1 MKPNHFPEAYE
12 LMEDHPLPD
21 LKSDGF
27 LLKHKKSGA
36 RVAVVSNDDENKV
49 FFIAFRTPAPDSTGV
64 PHIIEHSVL
73 CGSDKFPVKD
83 PFVELV
89 KGSLNTFLNAIT
101 YPDKTV
107 YPVASENDQDFKNLC
122 DVYMDAVLHPNIYHR
137 KEIFEQEGWHYELNA
152 PDQELTVNGVV
163 YNEMKGAFSSPED
176 VVDRLILNTLH
187 PDTNYGFESGGDP
200 VEIPKLTYE
209 NFLQFHQRLYHPS
222 NAYIYLYGNVD
233 VEERLRWLDEAYLSA
248 YDAINPDSEIRLQA
262 PFTERKEIVSYY
274 NLASTDDEKDN
285 TYLTLNYSV
294 GDVLDLKL
302 ATAFDILDY
311 ALLTRPGAPL
321 KQALLD
327 AGIGKDILGG
337 FDSGIRQ
344 PMFSVVAKCA
354 NESQKEGFLSVIEDT
369 LKKEIQ
375 NGLPKRTIEAALNSN
390 EFRFREADFGPYP
403 KGLVYGLDVLG
414 SWIYDEKKPFLNL
427 EVLPVYAQLRKEIG
441 TGYFENLIQKYLLDN
456 PFSTLVIVKPEKGLS
471 DRQEEKLAKELA
483 AYKESLS
490 EEEKQ
495 RLVEETAHLKQY
507 QEEPSSQED
516 LEKLPMLKREDIGK
530 KIRPLQ
536 NEEITIGGHK
546 GVLHEMFTNGI
557 LYLHL
562 LFDVSDLSAEEL
574 SMLGILRSV
583 LGYMDTEQF
592 SYAEISDEVNL
603 YTGGFWTTVQSFTDT
618 RDHHTGFYYEVF
630 AKSLYANI
638 PDMVRLLNEILYKTD
653 CSDQK
658 RLYEIMAEQK
668 SRMQMALSAAGH
680 MTASGRAMSYFSQN
694 AALRD
699 LTGGVSYTRLI
710 DRIEKN
716 FETEGP
722 ALSESLKALMRKVFK
737 KSRVLFS
744 ITADQEGV
752 QAASGELPKFL
763 DLLSEGEIGPR
774 HPLPV
779 VKKNEGLTDASQ
791 VQYVA
796 RAGNFLHKD
805 LPYDGRLRILKT
817 ILSFDYLWLNV
828 RVKGGAYGCM
838 SGFSRNGDSYFVSYR
853 DPKLAE
859 TNDVYEKIPAYV
871 RSFDASDRDMTKY
884 IIGTISDMDTP
895 LNPDA
900 KGTRSMTAYLTGLT
914 EEILQKERDEVLS
927 AETSDIRALEPY
939 ITAILSDECL
949 CAIGNETVIGAEEKL
964 FDRKESLL

>member
-1 MKPNHFPEAYE
+1 MKQNNIPETYE
-12 LMEDHPLPD
+12 LIEDHPLPD

-36 RVAVVSNDDENKV
+36 HVSVISNDDENKV

-122 DVYMDAVLHPNIYHR
+122 DVYMDAVLHPNIYHH
-137 KEIFEQEGWHYELNA
+137 KEIFEQEGWHYELND
-152 PDQELTVNGVV
+152 PDGDLTINGVV

-209 NFLQFHQRLYHPS
+209 GFQKFHQRLYHPS
-222 NAYIYLYGNVD
+222 NAYIYLYGNMD
-233 VEERLRWLDEAYLSA
+233 VEERLKWLDAEYLAA
-248 YDAINPDSEIRLQA
+248 YDAINPDSEIKVQS
-262 PFTERKEIVSYY
+262 PFAAQKEIVSTY

-302 ATAFDILDY
+302 ITAFDILDY
-311 ALLTRPGAPL
+311 ALLSRPGAPL

-327 AGIGKDILGG
+327 AGIGKDIIGG

-344 PMFSVVAKCA
+344 PMFSVVAKYA
-354 NESQKEGFLSVIEDT
+354 NESDKERFLSVIKET
-369 LKKEIQ
+369 LQKEIQ
-375 NGLPKRTIEAALNSN
+375 NGLPKKTIEAAINSS
-390 EFRFREADFGPYP
+390 EFRFREADFGSYP
-403 KGLVYGLDVLG
+403 KGLIYGLDVLG

-427 EVLPVYAQLRKEIG
+427 EVLPVYAELRKKIG
-441 TGYFENLIQKYLLDN
+441 TGYFEGLIQKYLLDN
-456 PFSTLVIVKPEKGLS
+456 TFSTVVIVKPEKGLV
-471 DRQEEKLAKELA
+471 DRQEAELAKELA
-483 AYKESLS
+483 AYKNSLS
-490 EEEKQ
+490 AEEKQ
-495 RLVEETAHLKQY
+495 KLIDETAHLKQY
-507 QEEPSSQED
+507 QEEPSPQED
-516 LEKLPMLKREDIGK
+516 LEKLPMLKRSDIGT

-536 NEEITIGGHK
+536 NQEITIDGQK
-546 GVLHEMFTNGI
+546 GLLHEMFTNGI

-562 LFDVSDLSAEEL
+562 LFDVTDLTAEEL
-574 SMLGILRSV
+574 STLGILRSV
-583 LGYMDTEQF
+583 LGYMDTEHF
-592 SYAEISDEVNL
+592 SYAELSDEINL
-603 YTGGFWTTVQSFTDT
+603 YTGGIGMAVQSYTNLPKQET
-618 RDHHTGFYYEVF
+618 RYCLELH
-630 AKSLYANI
+630 AKSLYANVSDTI
-638 PDMVRLLNEILYKTD
+638 RLLSEMVFKTD
-653 CSDQK
+653 CTDQK
-658 RLYEIMAEQK
+658 RLYEIIAEQK
-668 SRMQMALSAAGH
+668 SRLQMTLSSAGH
-680 MTASGRAMSYFSQN
+680 ATASGRALSYFSRT

-699 LTGGVSYTRLI
+699 LTSGISYYRLI
-710 DRIEKN
+710 DRIEKD
-716 FETEGP
+716 FEKEGADLSAKLS
-722 ALSESLKALMRKVFK
+722 ALAQKVFL
-737 KSRVLFS
+737 KSRVLVS
-744 ITADQEGV
+744 ITADQEGY
-752 QAASGELPKFL
+752 QTAEKELPAFL
-763 DLLSEGEIGPR
+763 GKLADGAPGADQTLALE
-774 HPLPV
+774 
-779 VKKNEGLTDASQ
+779 KKNEGFTDASQ

-796 RAGNFLHKD
+796 RAGNFLNKG
-805 LPYDGRLRILKT
+805 LSYSGRLRILKT
-817 ILSFDYLWLNV
+817 ILSYDYLWMNV
-828 RVKGGAYGCM
+828 RMKGGAYGCM

-859 TNDVYEKIPAYV
+859 TNEVFEGVPAYV
-871 RSFDASDRDMTKY
+871 KAFDASDRDMTKY

-895 LNPDA
+895 MNPDA
-900 KGTRSMTAYLTGLT
+900 KGVRSTTAYLSGLT

-927 AETSDIRALEPY
+927 TETKDIRALEPY
-939 ITAILSDECL
+939 ITAVLSDECL
-949 CAIGNETVIGAEEKL
+949 CAIGNETVIGEEQNL

>member
-1 MKPNHFPEAYE
+1 MKPNHIPDSYE
-12 LMEDHPLPD
+12 LIEDHPLPD
-21 LKSDGF
+21 LKSDGL

-36 RVAVVSNDDENKV
+36 HISVISNEDENKV

-122 DVYMDAVLHPNIYHR
+122 DVYMDAVLHPNIYHH
-137 KEIFEQEGWHYELNA
+137 KEIFQQEGWHYELDA
-152 PDQELTVNGVV
+152 PEHDLTVNGVV

-200 VEIPKLTYE
+200 LEIPKLTYE
-209 NFLQFHQRLYHPS
+209 KFLEFHKRLYHPS
-222 NAYIYLYGNVD
+222 NAYIYLYGDLD

-248 YDAINPDSEIRLQA
+248 YDTINPDSEIRLQS
-262 PFTERKEIVSYY
+262 PFDAQKEIVSTY

-302 ATAFDILDY
+302 VTAFDILDY

-354 NESQKEGFLSVIEDT
+354 NEEDKDRFLSVIEDT
-369 LKKEIQ
+369 LKKEIE
-375 NGLPKRTIEAALNSN
+375 NGLPRKTIEAAINSS
-390 EFRFREADFGPYP
+390 EFRFREADFGTYP
-403 KGLVYGLDVLG
+403 KGLVYGLDTLG

-427 EVLPVYAQLRKEIG
+427 EVLPVYAELRKEIG
-441 TGYFENLIQKYLLDN
+441 TGYFEGLIQKYLMDN
-456 PFSTLVIVKPEKGLS
+456 PFSTVVIVKPEKGLVE
-471 DRQEEKLAKELA
+471 RQEADLAKELA
-483 AYKESLS
+483 AYKNSLS
-490 EEEKQ
+490 DDEKQ
-495 RLVEETAHLKQY
+495 KLIDETAHLKEY
-507 QEEPSSQED
+507 QEEPSPQED
-516 LEKLPMLKREDIGK
+516 LEKLPMLKRSDIGK

-536 NEEITIGGHK
+536 NQEVSIGAHK
-546 GVLHEMFTNGI
+546 GLFHDMFTNGI
-557 LYLHL
+557 LYLHF
-562 LFDVSDLSAEEL
+562 LFDITDLTKEEL
-574 SMLGILRSV
+574 STLGILRSV
-583 LGYMDTEQF
+583 LGYMDTEHF
-592 SYAEISDEVNL
+592 SYAELSDEVNL
-603 YTGGFWTTVQSFTDT
+603 YTGGIGTVVQSYTDITDLNT
-618 RDHHTGFYYEVF
+618 RFYFEVY
-630 AKSLYANI
+630 AKSLYANV
-638 PDMVRLLNEILYKTD
+638 PDMVRLLSEMVYKTD

-658 RLYEIMAEQK
+658 RLYEIIAEQK
-668 SRMQMALSAAGH
+668 SRMQMVLSSAGH
-680 MTASGRAMSYFSQN
+680 ITASGRAMSCFSRN

-699 LTGGVSYTRLI
+699 LTGGISYYRLI
-710 DRIEKN
+710 DRIEKD
-716 FETEGP
+716 FENEVA
-722 ALSESLKALMRKVFK
+722 ALVGKLEALIQKVFL
-737 KSRVLFS
+737 KSRVLVS
-744 ITADQEGV
+744 ITADQEGYRV
-752 QAASGELPKFL
+752 AEKELPAFL
-763 DLLSEGEIGPR
+763 DQLSEGSVGADQPMTLE
-774 HPLPV
+774 
-779 VKKNEGLTDASQ
+779 KKNEGFTDASQ

-796 RAGNFLHKD
+796 RAGNFRQKN
-805 LPYDGRLRILKT
+805 LPYNGRLRILKT
-817 ILSFDYLWLNV
+817 ILSYDYLWLNI
-828 RVKGGAYGCM
+828 RMKGGAYGCM
-838 SGFSRNGDSYFVSYR
+838 SSFLRNGDSFFVSYR

-859 TNDVYEKIPAYV
+859 TNAVFEGIPDYV
-871 RSFDASDRDMTKY
+871 KAFDASDRDMTKY

-900 KGTRSMTAYLTGLT
+900 KGIRSTTAYLTGLT
-914 EEILQKERDEVLS
+914 EDVLQKERDEVLS
-927 AETSDIRALEPY
+927 AQTADIRALEPY

-949 CAIGNETVIGAEEKL
+949 CAIGNENMIGEEKTL

>member
-1 MKPNHFPEAYE
+1 MKPNHIPDTYE
-12 LMEDHPLPD
+12 LIEDHPLPD
-21 LKSDGF
+21 LKSDGL
-27 LLKHKKSGA
+27 LLKHRKSGA
-36 RVAVVSNDDENKV
+36 HISVISNEDENKV

-122 DVYMDAVLHPNIYHR
+122 DVYMDAVLHPNIYHH
-137 KEIFEQEGWHYELNA
+137 KEIFQQEGWHYELDA
-152 PDQELTVNGVV
+152 PDHDLTVNGVV

-209 NFLQFHQRLYHPS
+209 HFLEFHQRLYHPS
-222 NAYIYLYGNVD
+222 NAYIYLYGDMD
-233 VEERLRWLDEAYLSA
+233 VEERLRWLDEAYLCA
-248 YDAINPDSEIRLQA
+248 YDSINPDSGIRLQA
-262 PFTERKEIVSYY
+262 PFTERREVVSQY

-302 ATAFDILDY
+302 VTAFDILDY
-311 ALLTRPGAPL
+311 ALLSRPGAPL

-344 PMFSVVAKCA
+344 PMFSIVAKCA
-354 NESQKEGFLSVIEDT
+354 NESDRERFLSVIEDT
-369 LKKEIQ
+369 LRREIR
-375 NGLPKRTIEAALNSN
+375 NGLPKKTIEAAINSN
-390 EFRFREADFGPYP
+390 EFRFREADFGTYP

-414 SWIYDEKKPFLNL
+414 SWIYDENKPFLNL
-427 EVLPVYAQLRKEIG
+427 EVLPVYTQLREEIG
-441 TGYFENLIQKYLLDN
+441 TGYYEKLIQTCLLDN
-456 PFSTLVIVKPEKGLS
+456 PFSTVVIVKPEKGLS
-471 DRQEEKLAKELA
+471 DRQDERLAKELA
-483 AYKESLS
+483 SYKDSLS
-490 EEEKQ
+490 DAEKQ
-495 RLVEETAHLKQY
+495 KLIEETKHLKEY

-516 LEKLPMLKREDIGK
+516 LEKLPMLKRSDIGR

-536 NEEITIGGHK
+536 NEEISIGTHK
-546 GVLHEMFTNGI
+546 GLLHEMFTNGI
-557 LYLHL
+557 LYLHF
-562 LFDVSDLSAEEL
+562 LFDVTDLTSEEL
-574 SMLGILRSV
+574 ADLGILRSV
-583 LGYMDTEQF
+583 LGYMDTEHI
-592 SYAEISDEVNL
+592 SYAELSDEINL
-603 YTGGFWTTVQSFTDT
+603 YTGGIGTVVQSYSDITDKDT
-618 RDHHTGFYYEVF
+618 RFYFEVY
-630 AKSLYANI
+630 AKSLYANV
-638 PDMVRLLNEILYKTD
+638 PDMGRLLQEMVYHTD

-658 RLYEIMAEQK
+658 RLYEIIAEQK
-668 SRMQMALSAAGH
+668 SRMQMVLSAAGH
-680 MTASGRAMSYFSQN
+680 ASASGRAMSYFSQK

-699 LTGGVSYTRLI
+699 LTGGISYYRMI

-716 FETEGP
+716 FEQEGP
-722 ALSESLKALMRKVFK
+722 ALSAKLEALVRKVFRK
-737 KSRVLFS
+737 NRVLVS
-744 ITADQEGV
+744 ITADREGYLV
-752 QAASGELPKFL
+752 AEKELPAFL
-763 DLLSEGEIGPR
+763 DRLSDDPVGEDQPILLE
-774 HPLPV
+774 
-779 VKKNEGLTDASQ
+779 KKNEGFMDASQ

-796 RAGNFLHKD
+796 RAGNFLQKN
-805 LPYDGRLRILKT
+805 LPYNGRLRILKT
-817 ILSFDYLWLNV
+817 ILSYDYLWLNI
-828 RVKGGAYGCM
+828 RMKGGAYGCM
-838 SGFSRNGDSYFVSYR
+838 SQFLRNGDSYFVSYR

-859 TNDVYEKIPAYV
+859 TNAVFEGIPDYV

-884 IIGTISDMDTP
+884 IIGTISDMDMP

-900 KGTRSMTAYLTGLT
+900 KGTRSTTAYLTGLT

-927 AETSDIRALEPY
+927 AETADIRALEPY

-949 CAIGNETVIGAEEKL
+949 CAIGNETVIGEEKTL